1 VIHEMYK
8 PIPGRFKDYIAM
20 PKANMYQSLHTTLIG
35 PKGIPFEIQ
44 IRTYEMH
51 RAAEYGIAAHWKY
64 KEASDGKK
72 VENQEEE
79 KLVWL
84 RQILEWQRD
93 MSDNQQFMNL
103 LKSDLNLFSEDV
115 YCFTPLGD
123 VKNLPKGSTPI
134 DFAYAIHSAIG
145 NKMIGAK
152 VNGKLVPI
160 EYEIR
165 NGDRV
170 EILTSQNSRGP
181 SRDWLSIA
189 KSTSTKNKI
198 NQWFRVQLKEE
209 NILRGKELINDFC
222 KAKNIDFSQ
231 IGKAEYVDIIVRKYG
246 FHDWDAVLAAI
257 GHGGL
262 KEGGVV
268 NKLVELYEKD
278 HKKNLTD
285 EEVLAAA
292 NESNVPVQISNTGN
306 AIVVKGIH
314 DVAVRFS
321 RCRNPVPGD
330 DIIGFVTRGRGVSI
344 HRKDCINV
352 QTMITEDRSRLIEA
366 RWETDGAVSGEKYT
380 ADIKIFAND
389 RQGLLAD
396 VSRILTENNISIISL
411 NTRTSK
417 QGLATM
423 ETSFQVS
430 SREELKNVT
439 EKLRQIDSV
448 IDIER
453 STG

>member
-1 VIHEMYK
+1 M
-8 PIPGRFKDYIAM
+8 
-20 PKANMYQSLHTTLIG
+20 
-35 PKGIPFEIQ
+35 
-44 IRTYEMH
+44 
-51 RAAEYGIAAHWKY
+51 
-64 KEASDGKK
+64 
-72 VENQEEE
+72 
-79 KLVWL
+79 
-84 RQILEWQRD
+84 
-93 MSDNQQFMNL
+93 
-103 LKSDLNLFSEDV
+103 
-115 YCFTPLGD
+115 
-123 VKNLPKGSTPI
+123 
-134 DFAYAIHSAIG
+134 
-145 NKMIGAK
+145 
-152 VNGKLVPI
+152 
-160 EYEIR
+160 
-165 NGDRV
+165 
-170 EILTSQNSRGP
+170 
-181 SRDWLSIA
+181 
-189 KSTSTKNKI
+189 
-198 NQWFRVQLKEE
+198 
-209 NILRGKELINDFC
+209 
-222 KAKNIDFSQ
+222 
-231 IGKAEYVDIIVRKYG
+231 
-246 FHDWDAVLAAI
+246 LAAI

-321 RCRNPVPGD
+321 RCCNPVPGD